1 MPHAEY
7 EVYGPRSNA
16 TTSSARS
23 RRFAALAALIPAA
36 SPPTIARRRAIVA
49 PTLPAAGHSSLGLPR
64 RSIFGRPAVGASAFG
79 KLPRHGRRRLTSLA
93 NTPWMTEA
101 VDALARELR
110 SHHAPTADHSHR
122 LATLARHVA
131 ERLPRRWAPATLA
144 RHVAERLALDA
155 IEATEVELVAVLHDV
170 GKLTIDPHLLD
181 WEGPLDETQ
190 RARIRRH
197 TIAGEERLTEI
208 AGLEHL
214 ANLVGATHEAWDGSG
229 YPDGLR
235 AERIPLTARIVS
247 AADSFDA
254 MTSDRAY
261 RTALPRREACRRLR
275 TGAGAQFDP
284 HVVDALLRVVGCGP
298 LRRS

>member
-1 MPHAEY
+1 
-7 EVYGPRSNA
+7 
-16 TTSSARS
+16 
-23 RRFAALAALIPAA
+23 
-36 SPPTIARRRAIVA
+36 
-49 PTLPAAGHSSLGLPR
+49 
-64 RSIFGRPAVGASAFG
+64 
-79 KLPRHGRRRLTSLA
+79 
-93 NTPWMTEA
+93 MTEA

-122 LATLARHVA
+122 LATLARN
-131 ERLPRRWAPATLA
+131 
-144 RHVAERLALDA
+144 VAERLALDPL
-155 IEATEVELVAVLHDV
+155 EATEVELVAVLHDV

-197 TIAGEERLTEI
+197 TIAGEELLTAI

-214 ANLVGATHEAWDGSG
+214 ANLVRATHEAWDGSG

-235 AERIPLTARIVS
+235 GERIPLTARIVS

-261 RTALPRREACRRLR
+261 RSALPRREACRRLR
-275 TGAGAQFDP
+275 TGAGVQFDP
-284 HVVDALLRVVGCGP
+284 SVVDALLRVVGCGP

>member
-79 KLPRHGRRRLTSLA
+79 KLPAYGRRRLTSLA
-93 NTPWMTEA
+93 DTPWMTEA
-101 VDALARELR
+101 VEALARELR
-110 SHHAPTADHSHR
+110 SHHAATADHSHR
-122 LATLARHVA
+122 LATLARHI
-131 ERLPRRWAPATLA
+131 
-144 RHVAERLALDA
+144 AERLALDPLG
-155 IEATEVELVAVLHDV
+155 ATEVELVAVLHDV

-181 WEGPLDETQ
+181 WEGPLDAQQ

-197 TIAGEERLTEI
+197 TIAGEELLAEI
-208 AGLEHL
+208 AGLENL
-214 ANLVGATHEAWDGSG
+214 AFLVRATHEAWDGSG

-235 AERIPLTARIVS
+235 GDRIPLTARIVA

-261 RTALPRREACRRLR
+261 RTALPRREACRHLR
-275 TGAGAQFDP
+275 AGAGVQFDP
-284 HVVDALLRVVGCGP
+284 RVVDALLRVVGCGP
-298 LRRS
+298 LRRRS